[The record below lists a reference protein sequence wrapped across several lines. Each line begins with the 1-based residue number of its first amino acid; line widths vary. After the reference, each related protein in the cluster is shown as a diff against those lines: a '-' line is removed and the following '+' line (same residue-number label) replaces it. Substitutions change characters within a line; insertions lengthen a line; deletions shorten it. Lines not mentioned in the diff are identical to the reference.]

1 MDSEGMNIR
10 SHDRWILLLP
20 LAVILTSLCHQSEAD
35 LQEYTGSVSFGGVTM
50 IAGVGIDHVE
60 LQEFSD
66 LMQQDKSAFLDR
78 IFTAAEIAAGDQRQD
93 RLQYFSGRFAAK
105 EALMKALGTGWTDE
119 FDWKDIEVT
128 ALASGAPDVRLSGNV
143 LLLAKSIP
151 AGKIHLSISHTSHV
165 ALAQAVIER
174 SS

>member
-1 MDSEGMNIR
+1 
-10 SHDRWILLLP
+10 
-20 LAVILTSLCHQSEAD
+20 
-35 LQEYTGSVSFGGVTM
+35 M

-60 LQEFSD
+60 LEEFSD
-66 LMQQDKSAFLDR
+66 LMKQDQSSFLNR
-78 IFTAAEIAAGDQRQD
+78 IFTATEIALANQRQD

-105 EALMKALGTGWTDE
+105 EALLKALGTGWTE
-119 FDWKDIEVT
+119 QFDWKEIEVT

-143 LLLAKSIP
+143 LALAQSIP
-151 AGKIHLSISHTSHV
+151 AGKIHLSISHTAHV

>member
-1 MDSEGMNIR
+1 
-10 SHDRWILLLP
+10 
-20 LAVILTSLCHQSEAD
+20 
-35 LQEYTGSVSFGGVTM
+35 
-50 IAGVGIDHVE
+50 
-60 LQEFSD
+60 
-66 LMQQDKSAFLDR
+66 MQ
-78 IFTAAEIAAGDQRQD
+78 
-93 RLQYFSGRFAAK
+93 
-105 EALMKALGTGWTDE
+105 ALGTGWTDE

-143 LLLAKSIP
+143 LMLAQSIP